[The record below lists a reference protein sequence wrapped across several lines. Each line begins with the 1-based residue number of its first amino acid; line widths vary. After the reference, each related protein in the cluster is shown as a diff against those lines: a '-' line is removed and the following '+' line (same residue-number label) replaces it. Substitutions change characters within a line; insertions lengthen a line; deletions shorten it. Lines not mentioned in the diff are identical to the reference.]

1 MKTRFAALLLTGL
14 VVTGGGC
21 AGAGVELPSEDT
33 VVIFHNGTGPMCIE
47 ALDWLAAMQSEHP
60 GLVVEQRLTTDLN
73 SLLLLEQMKTQY
85 GQSQGVSTTFG
96 YLPLIFFRGHAFSA
110 RKLMRDGAGRMYCL
124 AGVGGRVSGILLSTQ
139 AAESI
144 LAIDGCPLAC
154 AKNTLEKAGIARF
167 QHVQLADLGMAKG
180 KSPVNE
186 ERIARAAAAGIA
198 ALGNAQPR
206 T

>member
-96 YLPLIFFRGHAFSA
+96 YLPLIFFRGHAFSGFNDEV
-110 RKLMRDGAGRMYCL
+110 KNIL
-124 AGVGGRVSGILLSTQ
+124 AGLI
-139 AAESI
+139 ESMN
-144 LAIDGCPLAC
+144 APASQG
-154 AKNTLEKAGIARF
+154 K
-167 QHVQLADLGMAKG
+167 KG
-180 KSPVNE
+180 K
-186 ERIARAAAAGIA
+186 
-198 ALGNAQPR
+198 LL
-206 T
+206 